1 MAIDIIKPVS
11 SSRSA
16 AACRG
21 ASPASRSAGDAR
33 ARRAA
38 AQESRASNAGP
49 RNGYVDRQ
57 TCPSSEH
64 TRRPSTSST
73 CSITTPGCA
82 ASCPSPSA
90 RVRASTPSPA
100 CSSCRP
106 ATGSGRRDEGAAAEL
121 GLLVLEGLLIRDVTV
136 ADARCG
142 ELIGPGTLLRPRDDR
157 GTDAPMRHEVG
168 WRVVEP
174 ARLAVLDRRFLRV
187 AAHWPALVTALV
199 ARATERAHNLGV
211 MVSIHSLK
219 RVDTRLLA
227 FFWHL
232 ADRFGKVTAD
242 GVLVPLPLTHRQ
254 LALLV
259 GAQRPSVTSAL
270 GVARRARP
278 AAPRRARQLAAV
290 ARRALRRGRLET
302 DDLVGA
308 GDAAALPASGCAG
321 RRSAASALPTAGARP
336 IAISSSTSASAAAC
350 VRSPWRR
357 IERAA

>member
-1 MAIDIIKPVS
+1 MTPSEPNRPSEHFVYVLDHDTGL
-11 SSRSA
+11 RSA
-16 AACRG
+16 LPESER
-21 ASPASRSAGDAR
+21 AR
-33 ARRAA
+33 ARQHAVA
-38 AQESRASNAGP
+38 TVLELP
-49 RNGYVDRQ
+49 NGDWSPHQ
-57 TCPSSEH
+57 HEH
-64 TRRPSTSST
+64 
-73 CSITTPGCA
+73 A
-82 ASCPSPSA
+82 H
-90 RVRASTPSPA
+90 
-100 CSSCRP
+100 
-106 ATGSGRRDEGAAAEL
+106 AEL

-142 ELIGPGTLLRPRDDR
+142 ELIGPGMLLRPCDDR
-157 GTDAPMRHEVG
+157 GSDAPMRHEVS

-242 GVLVPLPLTHRQ
+242 GVLIPLALTHRQ

-270 GVARRARP
+270 GT
-278 AAPRRARQLAAV
+278 LAE
-290 ARRALRRGRLET
+290 RGQLRRDERGNWILSFGAEKPDEVALGT

-308 GDAAALPASGCAG
+308 GG
-321 RRSAASALPTAGARP
+321 
-336 IAISSSTSASAAAC
+336 
-350 VRSPWRR
+350 
-357 IERAA
+357 

>member
-1 MAIDIIKPVS
+1 VS
-11 SSRSA
+11 ATEPTRPSEHFVYVLDHDPGLRSVLPEA
-16 AACRG
+16 ER
-21 ASPASRSAGDAR
+21 AR
-33 ARRAA
+33 ARQHAV
-38 AQESRASNAGP
+38 AG
-49 RNGYVDRQ
+49 VL
-57 TCPSSEH
+57 EL
-64 TRRPSTSST
+64 
-73 CSITTPGCA
+73 TPGDWL
-82 ASCPSPSA
+82 PE
-90 RVRASTPSPA
+90 TE
-100 CSSCRP
+100 
-106 ATGSGRRDEGAAAEL
+106 EGAAAEL
-121 GLLVLEGLLIRDVTV
+121 GLLVLEGLMIRDVLI

-142 ELIGPGTLLRPRDDR
+142 ELIGPGTLLRPCDNH

-174 ARLAVLDRRFLRV
+174 TRLAMLDRRFLRV

-242 GVLVPLPLTHRQ
+242 GVLIPLALTHRQ

-270 GVARRARP
+270 GT
-278 AAPRRARQLAAV
+278 LAE
-290 ARRALRRGRLET
+290 RDLLRRDERGSWLLSMSSGRPDEVALGT

-308 GDAAALPASGCAG
+308 GELPPPA
-321 RRSAASALPTAGARP
+321 
-336 IAISSSTSASAAAC
+336 
-350 VRSPWRR
+350 
-357 IERAA
+357 